1 MLKKRVAALDAEVK
15 SDYVTAAKRSVL
27 DYLLL
32 DAEERQRLGISVRPG
47 PWEPSVVRAPVPW
60 HQNFLQESDV
70 MITVNVSLKLKEEE
84 LPRSP

>member
-32 DAEERQRLGISVRPG
+32 DKEERERLGISVRPG
-47 PWEPSVVRAPVPW
+47 PWEPRVVRAPVPRKTIACIC
-60 HQNFLQESDV
+60 LQLARLMPLSAS
-70 MITVNVSLKLKEEE
+70 SLEH
-84 LPRSP
+84 PSPS